1 MGSANPVLV
10 RDLEAASAGSSS
22 LYFTRG
28 SHLDDVLRIQGTP
41 STINRYPSLGHEVW
55 RYGSSTV
62 EISPQNGRV
71 TVWSNRG
78 NLKVRVDPG
87 PNVTDAQAFTRGS
100 HLDDVLRIQGTPST
114 INRYP
119 SLGHEVWRYGSSTVE
134 ISPQN
139 GRVTVWSNRG
149 NLKVRVDPGP
159 NVTDAQAFTR
169 GSHLDDV
176 LRIQG
181 TPSTI
186 NRYPSLGHE
195 VWRYGSST
203 VEISPQNGRVTV
215 WSNRGNLKVRVDPGP
230 K

>member
-41 STINRYPSLGHEVW
+41 STINRYPSLGLEVW

-62 EISPQNGRV
+62 EISLQNGRV

-119 SLGHEVWRYGSSTVE
+119 SLGLEVWRYRSSTVE
-134 ISPQN
+134 ISLQN
-139 GRVTVWSNRG
+139 GDGWSNRG

-169 GSHLDDV
+169 GSHGRRAANPGDTVNDQPLSQFGPRPGGTDPARSKSPSRTDV
-176 LRIQG
+176 
-181 TPSTI
+181 
-186 NRYPSLGHE
+186 
-195 VWRYGSST
+195 
-203 VEISPQNGRVTV
+203 
-215 WSNRGNLKVRVDPGP
+215 
-230 K
+230 